1 MVYSHSIDLTKF
13 FAIVVVSYCLYI
25 FGPSS
30 QAFGNSIFFSGKAP
44 ERRIT
49 GELPHITIQCP
60 VYKESLA
67 GVIDPTVQSLKVAI
81 STYELQGGSASIF
94 MNDDGMQ
101 LLDPEMAELR
111 QRYYRNHN
119 IGWVARPGHK
129 QDGFLRAGRFK
140 KVLSLNVNTNI
151 GI

>member
-1 MVYSHSIDLTKF
+1 
-13 FAIVVVSYCLYI
+13 VVSYCLYI

-30 QAFGNSIFFSGKAP
+30 QVFGNSLFFSGRAP
-44 ERRIT
+44 ERRLT
-49 GELPHITIQCP
+49 GDLPHVTIQCP

-129 QDGFLRAGRFK
+129 KDGFIRPGRFK
-140 KVLSLNVNTNI
+140 KVFPDELQLTS
-151 GI
+151 GIQHELRNESRL

>member
-1 MVYSHSIDLTKF
+1 MY
-13 FAIVVVSYCLYI
+13 
-25 FGPSS
+25 
-30 QAFGNSIFFSGKAP
+30 FSGKAP

-81 STYELQGGSASIF
+81 STYELQGGTASIF

-129 QDGFLRAGRFK
+129 QNGFLRAGRFK
-140 KVLSLNVNTNI
+140 KVLFLKYTALTSGFQHEFRNEFGLQRRAAII
-151 GI
+151 GN